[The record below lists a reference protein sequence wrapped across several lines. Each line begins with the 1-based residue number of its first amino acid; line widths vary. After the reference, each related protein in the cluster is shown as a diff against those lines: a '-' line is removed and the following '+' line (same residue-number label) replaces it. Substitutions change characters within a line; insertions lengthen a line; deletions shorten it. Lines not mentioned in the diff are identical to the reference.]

1 MLLSLHVG
9 VFCLVFSPLDY
20 KQTLL
25 AAVECGAIFTFC
37 CICFCYIKHKH
48 TQFFSSMCYR
58 SKTAYEISLQH
69 PSKVIISLF
78 VSHEKETYPSKVSV
92 EIMRC
97 CSTLPHSLC
106 QPSNKKKRNSKNEQK
121 RKCWELSFCFSCYS
135 QAAWRSQSIMWYTTI
150 NNKSYLEQLYSNLY

>member
-9 VFCLVFSPLDY
+9 VFCLVFLPLDY

-48 TQFFSSMCYR
+48 TQFFSSICYR
-58 SKTAYEISLQH
+58 SKRAYEISLQH

-106 QPSNKKKRNSKNEQK
+106 QPSNKKKEIQRMNKKENAE
-121 RKCWELSFCFSCYS
+121 SFLFVFHVIHRLPEEASPSCD
-135 QAAWRSQSIMWYTTI
+135 T
-150 NNKSYLEQLYSNLY
+150 QL

>member
-9 VFCLVFSPLDY
+9 FFCLVFSPLDY

-37 CICFCYIKHKH
+37 CIRFCYIKHKH
-48 TQFFSSMCYR
+48 TQFFSSICYR
-58 SKTAYEISLQH
+58 SKRAYEISLQH

-78 VSHEKETYPSKVSV
+78 VSHKKETYPSKVSV

-106 QPSNKKKRNSKNEQK
+106 QPSNKKKEIQRMNKKENAE
-121 RKCWELSFCFSCYS
+121 SFLFFHVIHRLPEEASPSCD
-135 QAAWRSQSIMWYTTI
+135 T
-150 NNKSYLEQLYSNLY
+150 QL